1 MPELKTYRIFIS
13 HAWKYDTE
21 YYKLEKMLKDAPNFR
36 WQNYSVP
43 QHDPLDTTTKK
54 ELGQALHRQI
64 SPTHIVVILSGMY
77 VAHREWIQKEIDI
90 ASEMG
95 KPIIGIK
102 PRGQERIPQAVQDVA
117 KEMVGW
123 YTSSIVS
130 AIRKHAI

>member
-1 MPELKTYRIFIS
+1 MPELKTYRVFIS

-43 QHDPLDTTTKK
+43 QHDSLDTTTKK
-54 ELGQALHRQI
+54 ELKQALHRQI

-77 VAHREWIQKEIDI
+77 VAHREWIQNEIEI

-123 YTSSIVS
+123 YTASIVS
-130 AIRKHAI
+130 AIRKYAI